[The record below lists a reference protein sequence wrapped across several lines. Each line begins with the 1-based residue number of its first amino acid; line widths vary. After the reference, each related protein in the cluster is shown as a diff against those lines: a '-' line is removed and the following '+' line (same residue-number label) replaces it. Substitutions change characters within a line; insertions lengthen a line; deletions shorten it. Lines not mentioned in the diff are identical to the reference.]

1 LLNSA
6 IHALRQFNIGHQIPS
21 GQPISG
27 ILWTDLFAVLKNIT
41 EIPGALDLNATFH
54 LLAIL
59 QPGKI
64 SAADEGLRI
73 HNARACPTPVNY
85 RESF

>member
-6 IHALRQFNIGHQIPS
+6 IHALRQFNIGHQIP
-21 GQPISG
+21 PISG

-59 QPGKI
+59 QTGKI